1 MARILVNSNRSEALD
16 LENNLKSMGHQVLYA
31 DCHDSRAVEMA
42 GELGVDLFLMH
53 IPSGNL
59 DFRKEDN
66 TSYNN
71 LKLDKNWYDIFNS
84 NIPVIPVI
92 DTSDK
97 FDYNSFEKILSTSP
111 HYLLKQEIT
120 HQNIDKLK
128 FTIDMVMCKQSRPYN
143 QINSDLSSSS
153 DEEIF
158 RTLYNKVPLP
168 YQSLDENGCFLEVNQ
183 IWLNTMG
190 YSREEVIGK
199 CFLNFLAPDSST
211 YFKKNI
217 PRFIAAGQ
225 IHGVELQMV
234 KKDGTII
241 HVFYEGKIEYT
252 DQGMFKRT
260 HCIFKDI
267 TLGKQTEEALTE
279 SEEKFRTFI
288 QQSLDGIV
296 LLDEEGQI
304 IEWNQGHEN
313 ITGIK
318 KDDAIGKLYWE
329 VKYQLTPPQRRTLKR
344 LKHIMN
350 LQLEALKTG
359 TAPFLRKIHET
370 DMIRPDGEIRY
381 VEQLAFPIK
390 TSTGYRIGYVTR
402 DVTQRK
408 QMEEALD
415 KRIVAL
421 SRPLDNSEDISFQ
434 DLFNLKEIQ
443 EIQDL
448 FAEATGVGSIII
460 SPDGRPITKP
470 SNFCSL
476 CTNMMNKGR
485 VKGTCYDSEG
495 NVEQNSFELP
505 DIRTCHGGLWEA
517 NANISIGGKHIA
529 NWLIGQARDET
540 QQDNNIINCSQI
552 IGLDPEECV
561 KAFHE
566 VPIIP
571 KEQFKKI
578 TRVLFA
584 FANQLSSL
592 AYQNIQQTRFITER
606 QKAERALQQSL
617 RETEIMN
624 RVVTQLVGVSKTAE
638 IYHIIGETIEEL
650 LPNSYIIISGI
661 TPDKKNIRIMECF
674 GFDKYLSEIEGIVG
688 INPFKI
694 NLPIMNMSQDDLEDY
709 FSDHLKES
717 TEGIYNLAFRKI
729 SLKASRMIER
739 LLDIGKIYNMG
750 FYWNGQHYGGLTIAL
765 SKDQPLEHEK
775 TIETIVSQTSIALQR
790 SFAKNDIKESLEE
803 KEVLLR
809 EIHHRVKNNMQI
821 ISSLL
826 NLQCQHVEGE
836 ETQNV
841 LKESQGR
848 VRSMA
853 MIHEKLYQSPN
864 LTKIDFKDYIEKL
877 ASSLIYTYKIE
888 TRDVEQV
895 FEVKNVEM
903 NIDTAIPCGLIINEL
918 VTNSLKYA
926 FPQSESDTTGIIK
939 IELNQRDD
947 QFKLTVSDNGVGL
960 PMDIKPESS
969 ETLGLQLVNNLVK
982 QLEGT
987 LQIDRGNGTKFT
999 IKFAEL
1005 NYKERI

>member
-1 MARILVNSNRSEALD
+1 
-16 LENNLKSMGHQVLYA
+16 MGHQVLYA

-390 TSTGYRIGYVTR
+390 NQHRI
-402 DVTQRK
+402 Q
-408 QMEEALD
+408 
-415 KRIVAL
+415 
-421 SRPLDNSEDISFQ
+421 
-434 DLFNLKEIQ
+434 
-443 EIQDL
+443 
-448 FAEATGVGSIII
+448 
-460 SPDGRPITKP
+460 
-470 SNFCSL
+470 
-476 CTNMMNKGR
+476 
-485 VKGTCYDSEG
+485 
-495 NVEQNSFELP
+495 
-505 DIRTCHGGLWEA
+505 
-517 NANISIGGKHIA
+517 
-529 NWLIGQARDET
+529 NWL
-540 QQDNNIINCSQI
+540 C
-552 IGLDPEECV
+552 
-561 KAFHE
+561 
-566 VPIIP
+566 
-571 KEQFKKI
+571 
-578 TRVLFA
+578 
-584 FANQLSSL
+584 
-592 AYQNIQQTRFITER
+592 
-606 QKAERALQQSL
+606 
-617 RETEIMN
+617 
-624 RVVTQLVGVSKTAE
+624 
-638 IYHIIGETIEEL
+638 
-650 LPNSYIIISGI
+650 
-661 TPDKKNIRIMECF
+661 
-674 GFDKYLSEIEGIVG
+674 
-688 INPFKI
+688 NP
-694 NLPIMNMSQDDLEDY
+694 
-709 FSDHLKES
+709 
-717 TEGIYNLAFRKI
+717 
-729 SLKASRMIER
+729 
-739 LLDIGKIYNMG
+739 
-750 FYWNGQHYGGLTIAL
+750 
-765 SKDQPLEHEK
+765 
-775 TIETIVSQTSIALQR
+775 
-790 SFAKNDIKESLEE
+790 
-803 KEVLLR
+803 
-809 EIHHRVKNNMQI
+809 
-821 ISSLL
+821 
-826 NLQCQHVEGE
+826 
-836 ETQNV
+836 
-841 LKESQGR
+841 
-848 VRSMA
+848 
-853 MIHEKLYQSPN
+853 
-864 LTKIDFKDYIEKL
+864 
-877 ASSLIYTYKIE
+877 
-888 TRDVEQV
+888 
-895 FEVKNVEM
+895 
-903 NIDTAIPCGLIINEL
+903 
-918 VTNSLKYA
+918 
-926 FPQSESDTTGIIK
+926 
-939 IELNQRDD
+939 
-947 QFKLTVSDNGVGL
+947 
-960 PMDIKPESS
+960 
-969 ETLGLQLVNNLVK
+969 
-982 QLEGT
+982 
-987 LQIDRGNGTKFT
+987 
-999 IKFAEL
+999 
-1005 NYKERI
+1005 